1 MVGLGFGGHHYF
13 SYNHLFALLL
23 LGSNTGNDNSAECR
37 LTTGSA
43 VFPADYM
50 VHCGPYIPT
59 IRDNYYQKQNKR
71 KRCNVDK
78 IGYINIHTNTVITKP
93 LNGLLK

>member
-43 VFPADYM
+43 VFPEDYM
-50 VHCGPYIPT
+50 VHCGPYIRYV
-59 IRDNYYQKQNKR
+59 IIIIKNK
-71 KRCNVDK
+71 
-78 IGYINIHTNTVITKP
+78 INEKDAT
-93 LNGLLK
+93 